1 MSEQELFG
9 KYYKKAEE
17 YLQRM
22 TLEERI
28 GQMFFVRYSEKAKDV
43 FKKNKVGGFVLY
55 HKDFKKE
62 KEIIKKE
69 LEELQKLSMDSIKLP
84 LGLAVDEEG
93 GSVNRVSA
101 HEHLRKE
108 KFPSPQETFK
118 KLGIQGILA
127 IEQEKRDF
135 LREFHINI
143 NLAPVAD
150 ISNNEKNFIYK
161 RTLGESVEKTTEYI
175 AKEVEEYVNDNFS
188 CCVKHFPGYGNNI
201 DTHGEIARDNRS
213 YEIFQ
218 NVDLKPFESA
228 IENKTPLIMFSHNI
242 VECKDKK
249 YPVSLSKIWHDLLR
263 KELNYSG
270 IIITDDLSMAAVKK
284 WVDEDDLEII
294 LDENDSEII
303 RTVKAGII
311 AVKAGND
318 IILTADYYLALDK
331 LLAEIKDEVESGDI
345 SEDLINK
352 ACKRI
357 IAWKLK
363 YFLKFQPQE

>member
-1 MSEQELFG
+1 M
-9 KYYKKAEE
+9 
-17 YLQRM
+17 
-22 TLEERI
+22 
-28 GQMFFVRYSEKAKDV
+28 
-43 FKKNKVGGFVLY
+43 
-55 HKDFKKE
+55 
-62 KEIIKKE
+62 
-69 LEELQKLSMDSIKLP
+69 
-84 LGLAVDEEG
+84 
-93 GSVNRVSA
+93 
-101 HEHLRKE
+101 
-108 KFPSPQETFK
+108 
-118 KLGIQGILA
+118 
-127 IEQEKRDF
+127 
-135 LREFHINI
+135 
-143 NLAPVAD
+143 
-150 ISNNEKNFIYK
+150 
-161 RTLGESVEKTTEYI
+161 GESVEKTTEYI
-175 AKEVEEYVNDNFS
+175 AKEVEDYVNDNFS

-213 YEIFQ
+213 YETFL

-228 IENKTPLIMFSHNI
+228 IKNKTPLIMFSHNI

-263 KELNYSG
+263 NELNYSG